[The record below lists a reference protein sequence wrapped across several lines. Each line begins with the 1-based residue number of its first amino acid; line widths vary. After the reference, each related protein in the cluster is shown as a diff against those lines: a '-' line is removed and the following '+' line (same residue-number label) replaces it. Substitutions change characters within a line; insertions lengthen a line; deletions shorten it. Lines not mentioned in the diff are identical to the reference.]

1 MDQSLGTISRQVAR
15 AVGIFEKWRTN
26 HSREWTAVFLNEDTV
41 VIALHASLTP
51 AENAQARCPAGIGR
65 LREFHQQ
72 LFANL
77 AATLFRKIKTITG
90 MEVRNVVAEIE
101 PTTGSVVQLFTTDT
115 VGEDP
120 FRDLGGPAKVLG
132 PGDSPP
138 CRSERRTRHAT
149 KTTGWLVRG

>member
-15 AVGIFEKWRTN
+15 AVSTFERWRTN
-26 HSREWTAVFLNEDTV
+26 HSREWTVVFLNEGTV

-51 AENAQARCPAGIGR
+51 AENALAQSPAGTGEV
-65 LREFHQQ
+65 REFHQQ
-72 LFANL
+72 LFADL

-90 MEVRNVVAEIE
+90 MEVRHVAAEIE

-115 VGEDP
+115 LGEES
-120 FRDLGGPAKVLG
+120 FRDLGSPVKVLG

-138 CRSERRTRHAT
+138 CRSERRAGRAA